1 MQVRYQLRHRPVA
14 LAGNY
19 DRLLHLTAPAGR
31 EQTGSMT
38 SEPIT
43 VAITRH
49 VDPERAKEV
58 AAWARAG
65 EDLLR
70 ASPGFLGNGWIRP
83 DPDSPEWHMLF
94 RFADAESLA
103 IWERS
108 PERAWWVASAQGLV
122 EDARQERRTGIEGWF
137 DTPASVEVIAAPPP
151 APPRWKQMVA
161 IFLVFYPLS
170 LGANALLGWL
180 IPDWPL
186 WLRVLVAV
194 VLVTPVM
201 TYAAL
206 PLVTRALRPWL
217 QAGRGR

>member
-1 MQVRYQLRHRPVA
+1 MDV
-14 LAGNY
+14 
-19 DRLLHLTAPAGR
+19 
-31 EQTGSMT
+31 M

-70 ASPGFLGNGWIRP
+70 QSPGFLGNGWVRP
-83 DPDSPEWHMLF
+83 DPESPEWHMLF

-103 IWERS
+103 VWERS
-108 PERAWWVASAQGLV
+108 PERAWWVASARGLV
-122 EDARQERRTGIEGWF
+122 EDGTQVRRTGIEGWF
-137 DTPASVEVIAAPPP
+137 DSPASVEVIPSAPP

-161 IFLVFYPLS
+161 IFLAFYPLS
-170 LGANALLGWL
+170 LGANALFGWL

-186 WLRVLVAV
+186 WARVLVAV
-194 VLVTPVM
+194 IAVTPVM
-201 TYAAL
+201 TYLAM
-206 PLVTRALRPWL
+206 PFVTRALRPWL

>member
-1 MQVRYQLRHRPVA
+1 MQVRYQLRHRPEA

-19 DRLLHLTAPAGR
+19 NRLLHLP
-31 EQTGSMT
+31 TGANPSRLDAMT

-49 VDPERAKEV
+49 VDPERAREV

-70 ASPGFLGNGWIRP
+70 GSPGFLGNGWIRP
-83 DPDSPEWHMLF
+83 DPASPEWHMLF

-103 IWERS
+103 AWERS

-137 DTPASVEVIAAPPP
+137 DTPASVEVIAATPS
-151 APPRWKQMVA
+151 APPRWKQMMA
-161 IFLVFYPLS
+161 IILVFYPLS
-170 LGANALLGWL
+170 LAANALLGWL

-194 VLVTPVM
+194 LLVSPVM

-217 QAGRGR
+217 MRGR

>member
-1 MQVRYQLRHRPVA
+1 
-14 LAGNY
+14 
-19 DRLLHLTAPAGR
+19 
-31 EQTGSMT
+31 MT

-65 EDLLR
+65 EELLR

-83 DPDSPEWHMLF
+83 DPDSQEWHMLF

-108 PERAWWVASAQGLV
+108 PERAWWISTAEGLV
-122 EDARQERRTGIEGWF
+122 EDARLERRTGIEGWF
-137 DTPASVEVIAAPPP
+137 DQPASSVEVIRSAPPS
-151 APPRWKQMVA
+151 PPRWKQMVA

-170 LGANALLGWL
+170 LGGNLLLGAL
-180 IPDWPL
+180 VPEWPV
-186 WLRVLVAV
+186 WLRVLGLV
-194 VLVTPVM
+194 VLVTPIM
-201 TYAAL
+201 TYLAL
-206 PLVTRALRPWL
+206 PFVTRALRPWL
-217 QAGRGR
+217 LRGLR